1 MADLERTEAEGPKK
15 QQDGRVTLKERLIRL
30 IETGGPIPVSTYM
43 QLCLHDTA
51 QGYYATRPGI
61 GRDFITAPEISQV
74 FGELI
79 GLWLV
84 HEWRAMGAPDEFRL
98 VEIGPGRAALMR
110 DALRLAMLAGGEGFA
125 NAMRLTLVEPAPA
138 LREVQRAELSSA
150 EPDFVST
157 LAEVPAGPMLLV
169 ANEYLDC
176 LPARQFHRDGEGW
189 RECVIGLDAGG
200 ELAFGLAADEQAR
213 PEGAAETSAAVEV
226 QTGLDLIIADLFAR
240 TAPFRALFVDYGPS
254 ETAPGDSLRSYKDGK
269 QVSPLALPG
278 EADLTVDVDFG
289 RLKRLARNAGLDV
302 AGPTPQGLFLLGLG
316 AQARLNQLVKANP
329 DDGEAIFNA
338 AQRLIDPKDMGE
350 RFKAICLSSPG
361 LPAPA
366 GF

>member
-1 MADLERTEAEGPKK
+1 M
-15 QQDGRVTLKERLIRL
+15 TLKDRLIRL

-43 QLCLHDTA
+43 QLCLHDTG

-61 GRDFITAPEISQV
+61 GKDFITAPEISQI

-84 HEWRAMGAPDEFRL
+84 HEWKALGSPDEIRI
-98 VEIGPGRAALMR
+98 VEIGPGRGVLMQ
-110 DALRLAMLAGGEGFA
+110 DALRLAMVAGGEDFA
-125 NAMRLTLVEPAPA
+125 RAMRVTLVEPAPA
-138 LREVQRAELSSA
+138 MREIQREALA
-150 EPDFVST
+150 AAQPDFAAT

-176 LPARQFHRDGEGW
+176 LPARQFRKDGNGW
-189 RECVIGLDAGG
+189 RECVIGLDADN
-200 ELAFGLAADEQAR
+200 ELVFGLAADEQAA
-213 PEGAAETSAAVEV
+213 PEGAAETSAVVEV
-226 QTGLDLIIADLFAR
+226 QTGLDILLADLVTR
-240 TAPFRALFVDYGPS
+240 PDPFRALFVDYGPADV
-254 ETAPGDSLRSYKDGK
+254 APGDSLRSYKDGQ

-278 EADLTVDVDFG
+278 ESDLTVDVDFG
-289 RLKRLARNAGLDV
+289 RLARLARKIGLDV
-302 AGPTPQGLFLLGLG
+302 AGPAPQGMFLLGLG

-329 DDGEAIFNA
+329 DDAEAMFNA

-350 RFKAICLSSPG
+350 RFKAICLSSGG
-361 LPAPA
+361 LPTPA

>member
-1 MADLERTEAEGPKK
+1 M
-15 QQDGRVTLKERLIRL
+15 TLKDRLIRL

-61 GRDFITAPEISQV
+61 GKDFITAPEISQI

-84 HEWRAMGAPDEFRL
+84 HEWKAMGSPEEIRI
-98 VEIGPGRAALMR
+98 VEIGPGRAALMQ
-110 DALRLAMLAGGEGFA
+110 DALRLGMVAGGEDFA
-125 NAMRLTLVEPAPA
+125 QALRLTLVEPSPA
-138 LREVQRAELSSA
+138 MRNVQREALAAAQPE
-150 EPDFVST
+150 FVST

-176 LPARQFHRDGEGW
+176 LPARQFRRDGGSW
-189 RECVIGLDAGG
+189 RECVIGLDASRD
-200 ELAFGLAADEQAR
+200 LVFGLAADEQAA
-213 PEGAAETSAAVEV
+213 PEGAGDTRAVVEV
-226 QTGLDLIIADLFAR
+226 QTGMDLLVADLVTR

-254 ETAPGDSLRSYKDGK
+254 ETAPGDSLRSFRDGQ

-278 EADLTVDVDFG
+278 ESDLTVDVDFG
-289 RLKRLARNAGLDV
+289 RLARLSRKAGLDV
-302 AGPTPQGLFLLGLG
+302 SGPAPQGMFLLGLG

-329 DDGEAIFNA
+329 DDAEAMFNA

-350 RFKAICLSSPG
+350 RFKAICLSSGG
-361 LPAPA
+361 LPTPA